1 MTTMPMWSACLLK
14 MCFNLLLQLAAEKR
28 AAAAAKE
35 GLGKKLKEAEG
46 RADALS
52 ETVAELRAGLERQ
65 RAAAD
70 LRWDCEVLKMRFL
83 NSVY

>member
-1 MTTMPMWSACLLK
+1 MVSIPLAKSRL
-14 MCFNLLLQLAAEKR
+14 NLLLQLAAEER

-70 LRWDCEVLKMRFL
+70 LRWDCDVLKGHFL
-83 NSVY
+83 NSAY

>member
-1 MTTMPMWSACLLK
+1 MCL
-14 MCFNLLLQLAAEKR
+14 NLLLQLAAEER

-70 LRWDCEVLKMRFL
+70 LRWDCDVRKMHFL
-83 NSVY
+83 DSAH

>member
-1 MTTMPMWSACLLK
+1 MCL
-14 MCFNLLLQLAAEKR
+14 NLLLQLAAEER

-70 LRWDCEVLKMRFL
+70 LRWDCKERKMHFL
-83 NSVY
+83 SSAY